1 MPCEKV
7 MSEAM
12 CEAISETMS
21 ETMSEAMSMAV
32 SRAMRLHN
40 ITLCCHGAVIGNTA
54 KMHRNR
60 ATSQN

>member
-12 CEAISETMS
+12 CEAISEIMS
-21 ETMSEAMSMAV
+21 KTMSEAMSMAV

-54 KMHRNR
+54 KN
-60 ATSQN
+60 